1 MQFYLQAD
9 VGQAVINTL
18 KAWGFLSA
26 ILATIFVIFLGWFLT
41 KRGTFKKDW
50 EGF

>member
-18 KAWGFLSA
+18 KAWGFWST
-26 ILATIFVIFLGWFLT
+26 ILATIFVIF
-41 KRGTFKKDW
+41 
-50 EGF
+50 